1 MDTLELIRTF
11 REVASRGSFSMA
23 ARTLDVSKANVSKYI
38 AELETRLGTRLLN
51 RTTRTVSLTDAGSLL
66 LAGCPRAINPR
77 AAAPL
82 RTR

>member
-38 AELETRLGTRLLN
+38 AELEARVAALEERLSRLE
-51 RTTRTVSLTDAGSLL
+51 SGQ
-66 LAGCPRAINPR
+66 
-77 AAAPL
+77 
-82 RTR
+82 